1 MGWMEGAQT
10 WLVTNGASFAV
21 NLLAF
26 LLILLAAK
34 VAIGATARVARRA
47 MERSERV
54 SELLQDFLTDI
65 LRKALWV
72 VGLMV
77 ALSQLGVDMAPLIAG
92 LGIFGF
98 VIGFAFQ
105 DSLGNLAAGL
115 MILLN
120 QPFTVGHYVE
130 AGGMSGTVQELNLM
144 ATTLMTPDHRK
155 VIVPNA
161 QIWGSAITNYS
172 AMDTR
177 RVDMSVGIGYGS
189 DIGKAIEI
197 VHDMLSADAR
207 VLDDPAP
214 VVEVGELAD
223 SSVNLIVRPW
233 VNAADYW
240 PLKFA
245 FTRAVKERFDAA
257 GIEIPFPQLDVH
269 TQGGA

>member
-1 MGWMEGAQT
+1 MDFEGLQT

-21 NLLAF
+21 NLLVF

-34 VAIGATARVARRA
+34 LVIGTPVRMARRI
-47 MERSERV
+47 MTRSERV
-54 SELLQDFLTDI
+54 SELLQVFLADT

-72 VGLMV
+72 VAFMI

-98 VIGFAFQ
+98 VVGFAFQ
-105 DSLGNLAAGL
+105 ESLSNLAAGL

-120 QPFTVGHYVE
+120 QPFTTGHYVE
-130 AGGMSGTVQELNLM
+130 AGGMSGTVQELNLI
-144 ATTLMTPDHRK
+144 ATTLTTPDNRK

-177 RVDMSVGIGYGS
+177 RVDMGVGIGYGS

-197 VHDMLSADAR
+197 VRELLGADAR

-223 SSVNLIVRPW
+223 SSVNLLVRPW

-257 GIEIPFPQLDVH
+257 GIEIPFPQVGVH
-269 TQGGA
+269 MQGESA